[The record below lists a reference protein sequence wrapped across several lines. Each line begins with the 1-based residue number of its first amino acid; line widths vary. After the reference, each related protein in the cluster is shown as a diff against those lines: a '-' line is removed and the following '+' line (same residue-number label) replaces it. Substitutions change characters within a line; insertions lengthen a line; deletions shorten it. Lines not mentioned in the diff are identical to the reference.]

1 MLAKAANFAVDG
13 IVLDLED
20 AVAPNAKEQAREFII
35 HALNTLEWQA
45 KVVCVRVNG
54 TNTPWCHDDV
64 VQLLTRAGDK
74 ISTLILAKTNQVA
87 DVHFLHLL
95 LDQLEQKLGLTNR
108 IGIEGL
114 IEDVNGLI
122 NVEDIAAAS
131 DRLEALIFGMG
142 DYSASQHMRVDAIG
156 SSGDYPPDIWHYPR
170 YKLITACHA
179 NGLDPIDGPYAIFSD
194 LDTLQTE
201 ATHAATLGMFGKWA
215 IHPSQTE
222 ILQATFA
229 PSHDAV
235 LTARQ
240 QKSAFEKAVAE
251 GVGAVSV
258 DGVMVDAA
266 SIRLV
271 QNLLDRAELYG
282 L

>member
-1 MLAKAANFAVDG
+1 M
-13 IVLDLED
+13 
-20 AVAPNAKEQAREFII
+20 
-35 HALNTLEWQA
+35 
-45 KVVCVRVNG
+45 
-54 TNTPWCHDDV
+54 
-64 VQLLTRAGDK
+64 
-74 ISTLILAKTNQVA
+74 
-87 DVHFLHLL
+87 HFLHLL

-114 IEDVNGLI
+114 IEDVSGLI
-122 NVEDIAAAS
+122 NIEDIAAAS

-156 SSGDYPPDIWHYPR
+156 SSSDYPPDIWHYPR

-179 NGLDPIDGPYAIFSD
+179 NGLDPIDGPFAIFSD

-222 ILQATFA
+222 ILQTTFA

-251 GVGAVSV
+251 GVGAISV